1 MNSIKI
7 GIIDYGVGNTLCV
20 ANALTYLKYKV
31 SISSEQRILSQSDVL
46 ILPGVGAFE
55 TAISNL
61 RRAGLEDFLQEEV
74 FIKQTPIMGI
84 CVGMQLMA
92 TRSFENGK
100 HLGLNW
106 IPGDV
111 LQIQPVKNFPVPH
124 VGWNT
129 IETVHKLP
137 AFRRLNEGSHF
148 YFDHSFYFQP
158 EDNSHI
164 AAVVDYGAIINAAIQ
179 KDHILGVQF
188 HPEKSQINGLKL
200 LKDFI
205 SILGQY
211 A

>member
-1 MNSIKI
+1 MSSIKI
-7 GIIDYGVGNTLCV
+7 GIIDYGVGNTLSV

-31 SISSEQRILSQSDVL
+31 NISSEQRLLSQSDVL

-61 RRAGLEDFLQEEV
+61 RRSGLKDFLNEEV
-74 FIKQTPIMGI
+74 LIKQKPIMGI
-84 CVGMQLMA
+84 CLGMQLMA

-106 IPGDV
+106 IPGEV
-111 LQIQPVKNFPVPH
+111 VKIQPVKNYPVPH

-129 IETVHKLP
+129 IETIYKLP
-137 AFRRLNEGSHF
+137 AFRRLNECSHF

-158 EDNSHI
+158 DDKSHI
-164 AAVVDYGAIINAAIQ
+164 AALVDYGASITAAIQ

-188 HPEKSQINGLKL
+188 HPEKSQIYGLKL

-205 SILGQY
+205 SISELY